1 MAKPSEVMSA
11 VTSRFDGRE
20 DELNA
25 NVTHFNI
32 KTSEGQAGDGDAGA
46 PDKCVGQART
56 SSSSAATVPMS
67 RPSIHCQELIINYL

>member
-1 MAKPSEVMSA
+1 MSA

-32 KTSEGQAGDGDAGA
+32 KTSEGQASDGNAGA
-46 PDKCVGQART
+46 PDKCVEKMLLLYRCLGRPYIAR
-56 SSSSAATVPMS
+56 
-67 RPSIHCQELIINYL
+67 N